1 MIGNM
6 ERNQIMEKLGK
17 KYYRYIK
24 AKNKWMTVTI
34 SRSFKDISLSFAKHP
49 VTNDLVILKNEDA
62 IKKSV
67 INLVR
72 TRLNERFFNDLLGTS
87 VDNTLF
93 EVGDS
98 DTFSFLEEEI
108 TTLLN
113 NFEPRINL
121 KSVLLEFIEDLNNL
135 NIKISY
141 DIVGLPFPIQNI
153 EFILQPTRV

>member
-1 MIGNM
+1 M
-6 ERNQIMEKLGK
+6 
-17 KYYRYIK
+17 
-24 AKNKWMTVTI
+24 AVTI
-34 SRSFKDISLSFAKHP
+34 SRSFKDISLSFTKHP
-49 VTNDLVILKNEDA
+49 VTNDLIILKNEDA

-87 VDNTLF
+87 VENSLF
-93 EVGDS
+93 ELSDS
-98 DTFSFLEEEI
+98 DLFSFLEEEI
-108 TTLLN
+108 VTLIK

-121 KSVLLEFIEDLNNL
+121 KNILLEFIEDSNDL